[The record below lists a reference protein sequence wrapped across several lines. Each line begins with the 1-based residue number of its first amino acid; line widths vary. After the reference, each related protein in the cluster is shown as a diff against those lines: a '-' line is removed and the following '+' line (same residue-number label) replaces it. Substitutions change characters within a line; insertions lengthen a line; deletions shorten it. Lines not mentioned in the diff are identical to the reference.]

1 MDLQENIKLAWRSV
15 RSNITRAILTLLIIA
30 FGIMALVGILTAID
44 SAIYSLS
51 SNLSSLGANT
61 FTIDPTTR
69 GSQGNDGNRRTLKGG
84 PITYRQAVDFEDRYR
99 FPANTSVSMW
109 CTSQAAIKHKDE
121 KTNPN
126 FLIFAVGQNY
136 LEAKGFELASGRNF
150 TVNEAQNGGYK
161 AIIGHELVKQLFDG
175 KPEKAINQIISAGNI
190 KLKVIGACEPRGS
203 SMNESQDRRI
213 MIPLQTG
220 KRYYGTANTN
230 YDVLVAVNDPTQIDK
245 AIGNAT
251 MVFRKVRGLK
261 AAEVNDFEI
270 EKSDELINII
280 KENTTY
286 FRWAAI
292 GIGLIT
298 LLGAAIGLMNIM
310 LVTVTERTREIGV
323 SKAIGATRRTIV
335 TQFLSEAVIISQL
348 GGAAGIILGIVIGN
362 VVSYLMGGEFIVPW
376 LWITIA
382 IITCTVVGLI
392 SGLYPA
398 LKASR
403 LDPIESLRYE

>member
-1 MDLQENIKLAWRSV
+1 MDLQENIKLAYRSV
-15 RSNITRAILTLLIIA
+15 RSNLLRAILTLLIIA

-61 FTIDPTTR
+61 FTIEPTTR
-69 GSQGNDGNRRTLKGG
+69 GSQGHGGQRRTMKGA
-84 PITYRQAVDFEDRYR
+84 PISYQEGRDFEEKFQ
-99 FPANTSVSMW
+99 FPANTSLSMW
-109 CTSQAAIKHKDE
+109 CSSQAAIKYKDE

-126 FLIFAVGQNY
+126 FMIFGVGQNY
-136 LEAKGFELASGRNF
+136 LEAKGFELAAGRNF
-150 TVNEAQNGGYK
+150 SVTEAQNGGYK
-161 AIIGHELVKQLFDG
+161 TIIGNDVVKQLFDG
-175 KPEKAINQIISAGNI
+175 KPEKALNQIIGAGNI
-190 KLKVIGACEPRGS
+190 KLKVIGVLKSRGS

-230 YDVLVAVNDPTQIDK
+230 YDLLVAVNDPLLIDQ

-251 MVFRKVRGLK
+251 MIFRKVRGLR
-261 AAEVNDFEI
+261 ASQENDFEV

-292 GIGLIT
+292 GIGMIT

-323 SKAIGATRRTIV
+323 SKALGATRRTIV
-335 TQFLSEAVIISQL
+335 VQFLSEAIIISQM
-348 GGAAGIILGIVIGN
+348 GGAVGIIFGTAIGFL
-362 VVSYLMGGEFIVPW
+362 VAYKMGGPFIIPW
-376 LWITIA
+376 LWIFIA
-382 IITCTVVGLI
+382 IVTCTIVGLL

-398 LKASR
+398 LKAAR